1 MSGTGLK
8 GSGAGHWIWN
18 LHILNKLHETSP
30 ITGILNDNLDYKHQK
45 QILENSNKTTYLLTG
60 FCLAHGL
67 DLKKKLENGMSKGS
81 CRPPNTLS
89 SWHNI
94 NLAITVQALL
104 PPNTT
109 SEHCH

>member
-45 QILENSNKTTYLLTG
+45 PILENSNKTTYLLTG

-67 DLKKKLENGMSKGS
+67 DLKKKVREWDEQRKLQAPQHTKFMAQHQPGYHGPSIATSKYH
-81 CRPPNTLS
+81 L
-89 SWHNI
+89 
-94 NLAITVQALL
+94 
-104 PPNTT
+104 
-109 SEHCH
+109 